1 MNHARHIL
9 SLLLLA
15 AFWLPAQSFPA
26 DSVYQVQHQEKVYLH
41 FDNAGYFLRET
52 MWFKAY
58 VLDESNRPTDISRVL
73 YVELVS
79 PEGGVVETHKCKI
92 EDGMAHGDFY
102 LDSAYLSGFFE
113 VRAYTRHMRNFGE
126 ENYFSRVFPV
136 FEEAVGGD
144 YSVRTMYDRLRP
156 EGLGKDNNP
165 TLRERVLQ
173 ARKAKNDT
181 LPWPVQKAAN
191 AVIRYNRRF
200 NPEPIRCDSIP
211 EDLRPGEKVTL
222 TFRTTPRSTFSLSV
236 CEEES
241 YIRTGYRGDICR
253 TMFRDSGWVAR
264 SYRALRDFDPK
275 TDIRYAPEKGIVVDG
290 DISYSKRG
298 KSVFPPGVAVFLN
311 LSDSATI
318 LKGRTQSDSLG
329 RWSFT
334 IEDFYGEKKAC
345 LATLKYLPKNRS
357 PWLRTHKWFSP
368 VPRQYAADELHLPA
382 AANTTYTIRTDDSQ
396 EDSNTGKSRTLRQ
409 VDVTAK
415 LPKLRWRNTT
425 RSVVHY
431 SYAEEKEYL
440 LDTSIGL
447 PATTTLVVGTLL
459 HRYYYPFRPFRTIII
474 DRYEGDHTVPE
485 GKCNDNPWIEIDSIK
500 EVVIRTDHAAI
511 QRYDYDNERIKK
523 FTYGGMGNTTGGGP
537 TQAGVILDD
546 GYPFY
551 PPPPGDTQGRHRD
564 MYAPEPPLC
573 YSAFLVKYTPEEIKG
588 HPEWLMKST
597 PTSRVT
603 VVRGF
608 TRPSGFP
615 APDYSASREGLENDF
630 RRTLYWNPN
639 VRTDE
644 NGIARVTFYNNAR
657 CRNLHI
663 SAEGIGGDGNPV
675 VYHNTSLN

>member
-79 PEGGVVETHKCKI
+79 PEGGVVKTHKCKI

-126 ENYFSRVFPV
+126 DNYFSRVFPI

-173 ARKAKNDT
+173 ARKARNDT

-241 YIRTGYRGDICR
+241 HIRTSYRGDICR

-264 SYRALRDFDPK
+264 SYRAQRDFDPK

-290 DISYSKRG
+290 DLSRTNRRG
-298 KSVFPPGVAVFLN
+298 KKTFLEGRAVS
-311 LSDSATI
+311 LSLQD
-318 LKGRTQSDSLG
+318 GERHYGGNVRTDTAG

-334 IEDFYGEKKAC
+334 IDDFQGT
-345 LATLKYLPKNRS
+345 LAGRLHTVNTDYIVSDTK
-357 PWLRTHKWFSP
+357 LRMHKWFSP
-368 VPRQYAADELHLPA
+368 APRPFTPEECAVVKSPA
-382 AANTTYTIRTDDSQ
+382 PKGKKDNPGTEM
-396 EDSNTGKSRTLRQ
+396 EDSTSFDRQLSTLTVEAARR
-409 VDVTAK
+409 K
-415 LPKLRWRNTT
+415 HYWKEIK
-425 RSVVHY
+425 RSIVHY
-431 SYAEEKEYL
+431 SFAEEVEYYADHGHVGIDGEIL
-440 LDTSIGL
+440 SLSFLGSL
-447 PATTTLVVGTLL
+447 FGRYFYACAPVRWMVVEHYG
-459 HRYYYPFRPFRTIII
+459 
-474 DRYEGDHTVPE
+474 GDATVPE
-485 GKCNDNPWIEIDSIK
+485 GEIFDGLHLIPDHIKEIVVRSDYATCTHYNYSNIGFRKNATYHKGAAYGRFGKAFIGIETPQSVHPHDEDIDNP
-500 EVVIRTDHAAI
+500 
-511 QRYDYDNERIKK
+511 
-523 FTYGGMGNTTGGGP
+523 GGG
-537 TQAGVILDD
+537 AHL
-546 GYPFY
+546 GYMVCFI
-551 PPPPGDTQGRHRD
+551 
-564 MYAPEPPLC
+564 
-573 YSAFLVKYTPEEIKG
+573 KYTPEEIKAMG
-588 HPEWLMKST
+588 DSSKFEIT

-608 TRPSGFP
+608 TRLSGFP

-644 NGIARVTFYNNAR
+644 NGIARITFYNNAR

-675 VYHNTSLN
+675 VYQQTN